1 MTGSALYR
9 RAAVL
14 FIALIASACGDDGTS
29 TSAASPTTIEE
40 GVVPSD
46 HGLSDELVAEVL
58 PSTVGVSG
66 VTCGRMSSGSGFA
79 LSNTLIVTNAHVI
92 VGIDE
97 IRVHTFEGETLMGV
111 PVAFDADRDLAV
123 LKVDGADFV
132 PLPIADQANDGS
144 TGLLIGWESAP
155 FPNPTP
161 YRIEK
166 AVTVLIVPVGGTEP
180 VERPAYLLA
189 AEVDT
194 GDSGAALVNQQGEVE
209 GVVFATSVAGDGV
222 GYAVRASALADV
234 IATGFDPNLTIPPC

>member
-1 MTGSALYR
+1 VTGSVLYR
-9 RAAVL
+9 RVAVL
-14 FIALIASACGDDGTS
+14 FIAIIVSACGDNTAVTTTS
-29 TSAASPTTIEE
+29 TTIGESA
-40 GVVPSD
+40 VPSD

-58 PSTVGVSG
+58 SSTVGVSG
-66 VTCGRMSSGSGFA
+66 VTCGRLSSGSGFA
-79 LSNTLIVTNAHVI
+79 LSDTLVVTNAHVI

-97 IRVHTFEGETLMGV
+97 IRVHTFEGETLTGV
-111 PVAFDADRDLAV
+111 PVAFDADRDLAI
-123 LKVDGADFV
+123 LEVDGAEFV
-132 PLPIADQANDGS
+132 PLPIADQVNDGS
-144 TGLLIGWESAP
+144 IGLLVGWESAP

-166 AVTVLIVPVGGTEP
+166 AVTVRILPVGGTEP

-194 GDSGAALVNQQGEVE
+194 GDSGAALINQQGEVE

-234 IATGFDPNLTIPPC
+234 IAKGFDPNLTIPACSP